1 MLCRLDVVW
10 SGRCYIRCQAGIVYY
25 LCGDDE
31 GSDLVVVTLCL
42 TYVDVCVCDL

>member
-1 MLCRLDVVW
+1 MTLCGLADVTYDVRLVLFIM
-10 SGRCYIRCQAGIVYY
+10 C